1 LDEQHVI
8 GLNSFILLQIYN
20 RMLQEKLLLASKSPR
35 RKHLL
40 ELAAVEFDIQTKDT
54 DESFPA
60 SMLVEQV
67 PEYIALQKA
76 KDIQLDFPNRTILA
90 ADTVV
95 VLHGEIIG
103 KPQDRANAIQILT
116 RLSGQIHRVITGVV
130 LLSPS
135 QVISFSDSTEVEF
148 HPLTLDQIEYYVDTC
163 KPFDKAGAYAIQ
175 EWIGVVGIK
184 KINGCFYNVMG
195 LPISKVLTHYNKK

>member
-1 LDEQHVI
+1 M
-8 GLNSFILLQIYN
+8 F
-20 RMLQEKLLLASKSPR
+20 QEKLILASKSPR

-40 ELAAVEFDIQTKDT
+40 ELADIEFDIQTKET

-60 SMLVEQV
+60 SMPIEEV

-76 KDIQLDFPNRTILA
+76 KDIQLDFPKRTILA

-95 VLHGEIIG
+95 VLNGDIIG
-103 KPQDRANAIQILT
+103 KPTDRENAIEILS
-116 RLSGQIHRVITGVV
+116 RLSGQLHQVITGVV
-130 LLSPS
+130 LVNSD
-135 QVISFSDSTEVEF
+135 QIISFSDVTEVEF
-148 HPLTLDQIEYYVDTC
+148 HPLTLSQIEYYVDKF
-163 KPFDKAGAYAIQ
+163 KPYDKAGAYAIQ

-195 LPISKVLTHYNKK
+195 LPISKVLYHYNKK